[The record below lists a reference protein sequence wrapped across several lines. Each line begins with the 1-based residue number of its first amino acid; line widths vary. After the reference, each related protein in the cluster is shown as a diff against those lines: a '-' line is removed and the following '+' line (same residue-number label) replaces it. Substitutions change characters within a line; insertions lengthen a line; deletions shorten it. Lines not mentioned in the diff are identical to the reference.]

1 MVEQKRRKV
10 SENPY
15 CRPLI
20 SVLPFRSDV
29 YGLRVLL
36 ELDEAGAHKLI
47 SSRGGAYGAMH
58 LEAKELAESNA
69 KLVGAI
75 VKRPLSG
82 MRSQAEQEPVI
93 FAFHVHEELPRPRDD
108 YEWVSAAIA
117 IGLLPEAAGEA
128 LRKLGGR
135 VRVLPQPGPDKTAA
149 SSWAA
154 GAPHLRP

>member
-10 SENPY
+10 SEHLY

-20 SVLPFRSDV
+20 SVIPFRSDV

-36 ELDEAGAHKLI
+36 ELEEAGARKLI
-47 SSRGGAYGAMH
+47 SSRGGPYGAMH
-58 LEAKELAESNA
+58 LEAKHLAESNA
-69 KLVGAI
+69 KLAGAI

-82 MRSQAEQEPVI
+82 LRNQAQQEPVI

-117 IGLLPEAAGEA
+117 IGLLPDAAGDA
-128 LRKLGGR
+128 LRKLGRR
-135 VRVLPQPGPDKTAA
+135 VRVLPQPAPDNAA
-149 SSWAA
+149 APSEAA